1 MDEVRVIRVVI
12 DLDGSAF
19 SAPSVDASDGSVTPS
34 SAISASTGGGGG
46 SGAGGGSGGDGDG
59 KRFRRYIT
67 KSRVLK
73 YANVAVGYA
82 EEMIN
87 SYYNLEENYK
97 ANTDVTNIK
106 TAINGVSSIVQGA
119 VSGAAVGG
127 WIGAIIGGVTATV
140 KQGIEVGKTYMSEA
154 ERLAE
159 LAYNKRYK
167 SEALGLIDGS
177 RGTEN

>member
-19 SAPSVDASDGSVTPS
+19 EAPSADASDGSVSPD
-34 SAISASTGGGGG
+34 
-46 SGAGGGSGGDGDG
+46 GAATASGGDDSSGGGRSASKAQNKMRNFMKAQLIGYGKKVFGLAMDG
-59 KRFRRYIT
+59 
-67 KSRVLK
+67 
-73 YANVAVGYA
+73 
-82 EEMIN
+82 IN

-97 ANTDVTNIK
+97 ASTGIENAKNAVTS
-106 TAINGVSSIVQGA
+106 VMSIVQAGRA
-119 VSGAAVGG
+119 GAAVAG
-127 WIGAIIGGVTATV
+127 WVGAAIGAGGAALAIPVRIG
-140 KQGIEVGKTYMSEA
+140 KSYISEA